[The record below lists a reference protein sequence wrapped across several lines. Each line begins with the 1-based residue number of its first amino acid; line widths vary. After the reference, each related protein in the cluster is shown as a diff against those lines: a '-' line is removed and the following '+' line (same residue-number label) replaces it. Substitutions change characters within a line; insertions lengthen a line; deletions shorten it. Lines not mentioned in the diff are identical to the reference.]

1 MLLFKL
7 KLMENVL
14 KKNGD
19 SNTEQLK
26 AALKLEKLVLEVNF
40 NVEEVPEYSYGK
52 TRLLLSDING
62 KALSFEEQKL
72 LKIIIDKP

>member
-19 SNTEQLK
+19 PNTEQLK
-26 AALKLEKLVLEVNF
+26 AALRLEKLVLEVNF
-40 NVEEVPEYSYGK
+40 NVEEVPEYSYEK
-52 TRLLLSDING
+52 TLLLLSDING

-72 LKIIIDKP
+72 LKAIIDKP